1 MKRNRNVDIIRAVAI
16 LIIVVYHIYALGGYP
31 YANHVRLNYLLSF
44 GGELGVTLFLL
55 LSGYGIYCSLAR
67 SEQKGKHLKWTE
79 FMKRR
84 CMRIMPPYYI
94 CLVVL
99 IVFQS
104 YSMISVEGVPTII
117 AYVCFGQNLFVRTH
131 GAINGALWTLGTIF
145 QFYLIAPLLYKA
157 IKKNWV
163 VTTII
168 SVIITIFSKF
178 IIYHFAL
185 TGQDS
190 VILFVYGRQLVS
202 ALDNF
207 VLGMIA
213 AMIAEKVLDKRKQY
227 TTYGVVGVIILIP
240 VIVGLCYFLSKKGIF
255 TDSITGYVGHSI
267 LAFVLMLLIFF
278 ASVAKQARSKTT
290 GIFDWIAAN
299 QYGIY
304 LWHMPLI
311 AILGNGAPAVTYLR
325 GNHFAVYMIVML
337 IVSVI
342 FGGYYSKGVDL
353 IIKNRR

>member
-1 MKRNRNVDIIRAVAI
+1 MRNRNVDILRALAI
-16 LIIVVYHIYALGGYP
+16 IIIVAYHTYALGGYP
-31 YANHVRLNYLLSF
+31 YAEHANLNCLLSF
-44 GGELGVTLFLL
+44 GGELGVTLFFL
-55 LSGYGIYCSLAR
+55 LSGYGIYCSLER
-67 SEQKGKHLKWTE
+67 GEQNGKSLRWTE

-99 IVFQS
+99 LVFQS
-104 YSMISVEGVPTII
+104 YSMISAEGVPTII
-117 AYVCFGQNLFVRTH
+117 AYACFGQNLFVSTH
-131 GAINGALWTLGTIF
+131 GAINGALWALATIF
-145 QFYLIAPLLYKA
+145 QFYLIAPFLHKA
-157 IKKNWV
+157 IKKNWIAATTISV
-163 VTTII
+163 LITII
-168 SVIITIFSKF
+168 SKFVIYYFV
-178 IIYHFAL
+178 L
-185 TGQDS
+185 VGQDATAF
-190 VILFVYGRQLVS
+190 FVYGRQLVS

-207 VLGMIA
+207 TFGMTAAVIA
-213 AMIAEKVLDKRKQY
+213 KKVLNRRKEY
-227 TTYGVVGVIILIP
+227 TVYGVIGVIILIP
-240 VIVGLCYFLSKKGIF
+240 VTVGLCFVLSKRGIYA
-255 TDSITGYVGHSI
+255 DNILGYVGHTI
-267 LAFVLMLLIFF
+267 LAFALMLLIFF
-278 ASVAKQARSKTT
+278 ASIAIQAKGKITSLL
-290 GIFDWIAAN
+290 DWIAAN